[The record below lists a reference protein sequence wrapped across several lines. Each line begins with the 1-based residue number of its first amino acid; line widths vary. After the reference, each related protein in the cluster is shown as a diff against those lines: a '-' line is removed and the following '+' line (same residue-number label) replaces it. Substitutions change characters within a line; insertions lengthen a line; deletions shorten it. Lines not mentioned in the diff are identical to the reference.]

1 MPIALFAVA
10 AVGVGLEADSMVQQS
25 KAAKA
30 AAGVDT
36 AVGQYNAQVDQA
48 QAQQIDEDTVANIDT
63 ERQNNAVYLSRQAAS
78 YASAGVLAT
87 TGSPLHAQVIT
98 AGRMEQQV
106 QQQFVDANQRE
117 QNLFA
122 QASEGVAYGAAQA
135 TADQAQGTIAELNG
149 GANIAGQAFNL
160 YRSGAFSGLGSNGQ
174 NQYVSGALNAD
185 GTSDY

>member
-1 MPIALFAVA
+1 MSIAFIGAGIA
-10 AVGVGLEADSMVQQS
+10 FVGVGLEVDSMSQQS

-78 YASAGVLAT
+78 YASAGVLST

-98 AGRMEQQV
+98 AGRMEQQI

-135 TADQAQGTIAELNG
+135 TADQAQGTVAELNG
-149 GANIAGQAFNL
+149 GAQIAGQAFNL
-160 YRSGAFSGLGSNGQ
+160 YRSGAFSGLGSG
-174 NQYVSGALNAD
+174 
-185 GTSDY
+185 SDYAATAASNEVTE